1 MINNDKIFS
10 SENYNFDN
18 EQSQEGKIFDNV
30 ILGLEILFLA
40 FLLFVYV
47 IIPLYKKTPLYKH
60 LLKRKEAKEK
70 ELAKQRKNEY
80 KEKRN
85 AEQNAFNQIKNHPEI
100 KRLQTKITEM
110 ETVAEKFSK
119 GIVPILQKEISKIDP
134 KHHIKVYDCD
144 DDVDQYTELS
154 SVLWDRCV
162 EIAKA
167 INDKTTV
174 TIRIDRPVFCI
185 DGLKQYTLDPSYG
198 DEDNK
203 KFDEVYQNALQDF
216 CNKMNIYGRS
226 VDSEGTGDET
236 IVFDIDW
243 QGDHHG
249 TVQYLVRWVTLDFSK

>member
-18 EQSQEGKIFDNV
+18 EQSQEGKIFDKV
-30 ILGLEILFLA
+30 IFGLQILFLA

-47 IIPLYKKTPLYKH
+47 IMPIYRKTPLYKH

-85 AEQNAFNQIKNHPEI
+85 AEENAFEQIKNHPEI

-134 KHHIKVYDCD
+134 KHHIEVYDCD

-167 INDKTTV
+167 INNKTTV
-174 TIRIDRPVFCI
+174 NIRIDRPVFCI

-198 DEDNK
+198 DGDNK
-203 KFDEVYQNALQDF
+203 KFDEVYKNALQDF